1 MAQVKA
7 EHQKPC
13 GLMQPLEIP
22 KWKWEHITMGTSK
35 EVVARHGVPIS
46 IVSDRD
52 VRFTSRFWRK
62 FHEEMGTRLNLST
75 AYHPQTDGQSE
86 RTIQTLEDMLRACII
101 DFGGT
106 WDLHLPLVE
115 FSYNNSYHASIQ
127 MPPYEML
134 YGRRCR
140 TPSCWLE
147 PGEKQ
152 FAGPEIV
159 QMTAEKVNIAKDA
172 LRVARERQKSY
183 ADKKRRPFD
192 FKEGEMV
199 MLKVSPWKGII
210 RFGKRGKLSPRFIG
224 PFKILEKVNEQ
235 AYRLNLPP
243 ELDGIHS
250 TFHVCYLR
258 KCLANETSVIPLED
272 VSIDPKK
279 RIIDEPIEILG
290 RKQKKLRNKVIDLV
304 LVKWKHT
311 RGESMT

>member
-1 MAQVKA
+1 
-7 EHQKPC
+7 
-13 GLMQPLEIP
+13 
-22 KWKWEHITMGTSK
+22 
-35 EVVARHGVPIS
+35 
-46 IVSDRD
+46 
-52 VRFTSRFWRK
+52 
-62 FHEEMGTRLNLST
+62 
-75 AYHPQTDGQSE
+75 
-86 RTIQTLEDMLRACII
+86 
-101 DFGGT
+101 
-106 WDLHLPLVE
+106 
-115 FSYNNSYHASIQ
+115 
-127 MPPYEML
+127 
-134 YGRRCR
+134 
-140 TPSCWLE
+140 
-147 PGEKQ
+147 
-152 FAGPEIV
+152 
-159 QMTAEKVNIAKDA
+159 MTAEKVNIAKDA

-235 AYRLNLPP
+235 AYRLDLPP

-290 RKQKKLRNKVIDLV
+290 RKQKKLRNKVIELV

-311 RGESMT
+311 RGESLTWETEAVMKDQYPQLFEAGKIPRTESS

>member
-1 MAQVKA
+1 
-7 EHQKPC
+7 
-13 GLMQPLEIP
+13 
-22 KWKWEHITMGTSK
+22 
-35 EVVARHGVPIS
+35 
-46 IVSDRD
+46 
-52 VRFTSRFWRK
+52 
-62 FHEEMGTRLNLST
+62 
-75 AYHPQTDGQSE
+75 
-86 RTIQTLEDMLRACII
+86 
-101 DFGGT
+101 
-106 WDLHLPLVE
+106 
-115 FSYNNSYHASIQ
+115 

-152 FAGPEIV
+152 FARPEIV
-159 QMTAEKVNIAKDA
+159 QITAEKVNVAKEA

-235 AYRLNLPP
+235 AYRLDLPP

-279 RIIDEPIEILG
+279 RIIDEPVEILG
-290 RKQKKLRNKVIDLV
+290 RKQRKLRNKVIDLV
-304 LVKWKHT
+304 LIKWRHT
-311 RGESMT
+311 RGESMTWETESVMKEQYPHLFDAEMIPRTESS